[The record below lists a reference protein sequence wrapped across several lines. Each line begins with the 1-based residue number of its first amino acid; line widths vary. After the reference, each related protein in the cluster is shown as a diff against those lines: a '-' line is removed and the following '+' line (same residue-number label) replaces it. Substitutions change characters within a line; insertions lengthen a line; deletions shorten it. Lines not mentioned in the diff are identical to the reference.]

1 MGCARRHPLRLGQTV
16 HVAPQPAPCRFHS
29 PFILKELAG
38 FAFCPASVRFF
49 HRHLLSTSSPL
60 RFQVRFVPFWNAD
73 PLFSIT
79 SPVRFC
85 KNGIFCPTRIPSRGA
100 QRASKLSPTR
110 ASARP
115 LCTSHPVRNH
125 AVPFR
130 HSCRRLHPA
139 TGCSKD

>member
-16 HVAPQPAPCRFHS
+16 HVAPRPAPCRFHS

-85 KNGIFCPTRIPSRGA
+85 KINIFCPIFPGLTLEQPPSEYI
-100 QRASKLSPTR
+100 QREFCAWLIWLSP
-110 ASARP
+110 S
-115 LCTSHPVRNH
+115 
-125 AVPFR
+125 
-130 HSCRRLHPA
+130 
-139 TGCSKD
+139 